1 VYRHGGF
8 QGSAPGQLAQGR
20 LEVSPQRG
28 HRLTQQGLGIALHH
42 RLRIGAGL
50 EDVELLLFDGKEDAM
65 GLNRPGEMD
74 QFPLTVGQISL
85 TERRV
90 AGH

>member
-1 VYRHGGF
+1 M
-8 QGSAPGQLAQGR
+8 
-20 LEVSPQRG
+20 
-28 HRLTQQGLGIALHH
+28 
-42 RLRIGAGL
+42 RIGAGL
-50 EDVELLLFDGKEDAM
+50 EDVELLLFDRKEDAM